1 MNRYFLMIALL
12 VVIFAIVILNFVRK
26 NKLTMKYAL
35 VWLALSLISIIVL
48 IWPGLLE
55 SISHILGFQTMSNMV
70 FLVAI
75 IVLITICLNLSV
87 IVSNQT
93 KKITLLIQEVS
104 LLKGKL
110 DEKQ

>member
-1 MNRYFLMIALL
+1 MIALL

-35 VWLALSLISIIVL
+35 VWLVLSLISIIVL
-48 IWPGLLE
+48 IWPGLLAT
-55 SISHILGFQTMSNMV
+55 ISHLLGFQTMSNMV

-104 LLKGKL
+104 LLKNKL
-110 DEKQ
+110 EDK